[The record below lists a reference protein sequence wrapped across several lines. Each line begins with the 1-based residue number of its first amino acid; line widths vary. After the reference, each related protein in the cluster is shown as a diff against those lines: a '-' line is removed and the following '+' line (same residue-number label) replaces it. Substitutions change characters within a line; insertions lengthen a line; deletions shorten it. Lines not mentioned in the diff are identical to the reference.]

1 MPKMKTHKGAQSRF
15 HVTGTGKLLRMKGG
29 SSHLRIRKAKRVKRL
44 YDDKLAVHPSDRARL
59 KKLLPY
65 GVK

>member
-15 HVTGTGKLLRMKGG
+15 HVTGSGKIMRMKGG
-29 SSHLRIRKAKRVKRL
+29 SSHFRIRKTKRVKRL
-44 YDDKLAVHPSDRARL
+44 YDSKLVVHSADRARL

-65 GVK
+65 GIK